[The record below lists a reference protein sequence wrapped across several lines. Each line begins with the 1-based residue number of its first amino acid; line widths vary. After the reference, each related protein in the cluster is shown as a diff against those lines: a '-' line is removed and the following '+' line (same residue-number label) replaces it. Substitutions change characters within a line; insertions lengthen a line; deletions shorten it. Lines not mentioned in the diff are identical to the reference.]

1 MFMRAGVTLARA
13 SAILEARPESAMWGD
28 TVAGT
33 LIGRDRELAELTA
46 GLRNAFDGRGGVFV
60 VSGEPGIGKT
70 ELADRLAND
79 ARERGAQVAWGRCW
93 EGDGA
98 PPFWPWAQIVRS
110 LAAEHDDDALRTF
123 AGPGAAQ
130 VALLA
135 PDLAERLG
143 VSPDAARATDSEA
156 GRFYLFEAVGRF
168 LREASNVRPI
178 VLVLDDLQDADR
190 PSHHLLRF
198 LAQDVRTSRILV
210 VATYREV
217 GGARPPD
224 DVDVM
229 VDLVREGQVLALR
242 GLDRGEVDRL
252 IEQTSGVAPWNG
264 RAAAIHEATRG
275 NPLFVREV
283 TRLLA
288 ARGLLDRPGGPEI
301 PLPQSVRAVIRQRL
315 SPLSA
320 DTVRV
325 LSAAAVVGRTFQV
338 GLVVAASDLPMER
351 VLATLSEATTM
362 SVVSPAADSVG
373 MYDFAHPLVREVI
386 HDELPVPARMQL
398 HQRVGEAIEDRHG
411 PHARLHLSELAYHF
425 GQVAP
430 AGHGRKARDYATEAG
445 DQAMEAGA
453 YEDAIVEYGRAIEAH
468 AFTDPDERVRCDLL
482 LRLGDAQAKTGD
494 YESSKATF
502 LSAAEGARKLQDPE
516 RLAHAA
522 LGFGEPQVESG
533 VVDRQLLSL
542 LQEAVAGLDPD
553 QDALRVRLLARH
565 SLELTFS
572 DEAETREALSQEAV
586 EIARRLGEPAPLASA
601 LRARWMAAWGPDGLE
616 ERVDMAEEVLRLAVE
631 TGDRETE
638 LVGRARRVTCEVE
651 LGDLLAAEAEIAVHG
666 ELAGELRMP
675 YHVWTAVSMRA
686 MRALLQ
692 DGLDTAE
699 ALAQRA
705 LDVLPGKLN
714 AVYAHLNQVTAI
726 RWDQGR
732 LAELRD
738 AWREVVEAFPQAGF
752 ARGWLCLADAE
763 LGRQDEARRGLRALT
778 DSVFTQPRDGIWPAA
793 LALAAVAAAELDDP
807 DAAAAVLPLI
817 HPYGEQTFVIPMPH
831 PVTCFGSAWLYVALL
846 ETALERWDE
855 ADEHFGDAARS
866 NGRMG
871 ARSLLA
877 RTQYEHAR
885 MLLRRGEGDDRERA
899 LELIDRAAATG
910 ASTGASAIAEGVRRL
925 REDETGEATAGEAH
939 AGEPAAPE
947 PTEHA
952 FRREGEYWTVVYEG
966 SVARLR
972 DSKGMRYLS
981 VLLAHPGREF
991 HAVDLETSETDAT
1004 VAPRSGPAELG
1015 VRPDLGD
1022 AGEMLDATAKA
1033 AYKARLDELRAEL
1046 EEAEDFN
1053 DPARVAKTKEEIDF
1067 LTSELARAVG
1077 LGGRDRR
1084 AASHAERARLNVT
1097 RAIRAAMGN
1106 LDRANPP
1113 LGRHLSSTIHTGRFC
1128 SYTPDPR
1135 AQVAWR
1141 S

>member
-1 MFMRAGVTLARA
+1 M
-13 SAILEARPESAMWGD
+13 
-28 TVAGT
+28 AGT
-33 LIGRDRELAELTA
+33 FIGRDRELAELTA
-46 GLRNAFDGRGGVFV
+46 GLRSAFDGRGGVFV

-70 ELADRLAND
+70 ELADRLASD
-79 ARERGAQVAWGRCW
+79 ARERGAQVALGRCW

-110 LAAEHDDDALRTF
+110 LAAELDDDALRAF
-123 AGPGAAQ
+123 AGSGAAQ
-130 VALLA
+130 IALLA
-135 PDLAERLG
+135 PDLAPRLG
-143 VSPDAARATDSEA
+143 VATDVAHATDSEA
-156 GRFYLFEAVGRF
+156 GRFYLLEAVGRF
-168 LREASNVRPI
+168 LREASRVRPI
-178 VLVLDDLQDADR
+178 LLVLDDLQDADR

-198 LAQDVRTSRILV
+198 LAQDVRTSRILI

-217 GGARPPD
+217 AGTQPPE

-229 VDLVREGQVLALR
+229 VDLVRDGQVLTLR
-242 GLDRGEVDRL
+242 GLDRREVERL
-252 IEQTSGVAPWNG
+252 IEETSGVAPWNG

-288 ARGLLDRPGGPEI
+288 ARGLLDRPGRLEI

-325 LSAAAVVGRTFQV
+325 LSAAAVVGRTFQI

-362 SVVSPAADSVG
+362 GVVSPAADSVG
-373 MYDFAHPLVREVI
+373 MYDFAHPLVRDVI
-386 HDELPVPARMQL
+386 YDELPVPARMQL

-411 PHARLHLSELAYHF
+411 PNARLYLSELAYHF
-425 GQVAP
+425 GKVAP
-430 AGHGRKARDYATEAG
+430 AGHGRKARDYATDAG
-445 DQAMEAGA
+445 TQAMEAGA
-453 YEDAIVEYGRAIEAH
+453 YEDAIVEYGRALEAH
-468 AFTDPDERVRCDLL
+468 AFTDLDERVRCDLL

-502 LSAAEGARKLQDPE
+502 LSAAESARKLADPE
-516 RLAHAA
+516 RLAQAA

-542 LQEAVAGLDPD
+542 LQEAVAGLGPG

-572 DEAETREALSQEAV
+572 DEAETREALSLEAV
-586 EIARRLGEPAPLASA
+586 EIARRLGEPGPLASA

-638 LVGRARRVTCEVE
+638 LVGRARRVTCAVE
-651 LGDLLAAEAEIAVHG
+651 LGDLLAAEAEIAVHA

-692 DGLDTAE
+692 ERLGTAE
-699 ALAQRA
+699 GLAQQA

-726 RWDQGR
+726 RWDEGR

-738 AWREVVEAFPQAGF
+738 TWAGVVETFPQAGF
-752 ARGWLCLADAE
+752 ARGWLCLADLE
-763 LGRQDEARRGLRALT
+763 LGMEDEARRGLRALT

-793 LALAAVAAAELDDP
+793 LALSAVAAAELDDP
-807 DAAAAVLPLI
+807 DAAAAVLPLLG
-817 HPYGEQTFVIPMPH
+817 PYGEQTLVIPMPH

-855 ADEHFGDAARS
+855 ADEHFGDAARA

-877 RTQYEHAR
+877 RTQHEHAR
-885 MLLRRGEGDDRERA
+885 MLLRRNEG
-899 LELIDRAAATG
+899 
-910 ASTGASAIAEGVRRL
+910 
-925 REDETGEATAGEAH
+925 
-939 AGEPAAPE
+939 
-947 PTEHA
+947 
-952 FRREGEYWTVVYEG
+952 
-966 SVARLR
+966 
-972 DSKGMRYLS
+972 
-981 VLLAHPGREF
+981 
-991 HAVDLETSETDAT
+991 
-1004 VAPRSGPAELG
+1004 
-1015 VRPDLGD
+1015 
-1022 AGEMLDATAKA
+1022 
-1033 AYKARLDELRAEL
+1033 
-1046 EEAEDFN
+1046 
-1053 DPARVAKTKEEIDF
+1053 
-1067 LTSELARAVG
+1067 
-1077 LGGRDRR
+1077 
-1084 AASHAERARLNVT
+1084 
-1097 RAIRAAMGN
+1097 
-1106 LDRANPP
+1106 
-1113 LGRHLSSTIHTGRFC
+1113 
-1128 SYTPDPR
+1128 
-1135 AQVAWR
+1135 
-1141 S
+1141 